1 MRIRT
6 LASACA
12 ALVLAWSAGSV
23 AEPQLASPS
32 DGRAMLDRAIAALKA
47 DEATALKAFNDEK
60 NKDFRDRDLY
70 VYCFSLPDGNITA
83 YQSPVMIGTN
93 VKEFEASPEQSRWP
107 TRLRCDHKGRRR
119 RDCQLYLRFP
129 QAGHQGTHAQG
140 NARSPSRQAGLR
152 RQLFQGV
159 ALLHHLPPV
168 LKSTKAPMAWI
179 RSRVFPKSLAA
190 PPGQRPPLSHRAPI
204 CAGRGISISVIPVT
218 LTRTVDDLS
227 APIS

>member
-12 ALVLAWSAGSV
+12 ALVLAWSTGSV

-93 VKEFEASPEQSRWP
+93 VKELKLPPNNPVGQRAYDVITKAAEGEIVIP
-107 TRLRCDHKGRRR
+107 TI
-119 RDCQLYLRFP
+119 
-129 QAGHQGTHAQG
+129 
-140 NARSPSRQAGLR
+140 SPSR
-152 RQLFQGV
+152 
-159 ALLHHLPPV
+159 
-168 LKSTKAPMAWI
+168 APMRPRPRK
-179 RSRVFPKSLAA
+179 RSKSESASRPAA
-190 PPGQRPPLSHRAPI
+190 
-204 CAGRGISISVIPVT
+204 SVIS
-218 LTRTVDDLS
+218 RRSS
-227 APIS
+227 ASPPAARS